1 MSTIAIYNSRKR
13 HDLVTWLVYKTGR
26 EHFELEYEIS
36 TTFHIP
42 MFSLY
47 MTPVIYLWHLLLTL
61 EGKENEFPYIF
72 FIITNSNKRHEI
84 YQVRR

>member
-47 MTPVIYLWHLLLTL
+47 MTPVIYL
-61 EGKENEFPYIF
+61 
-72 FIITNSNKRHEI
+72 
-84 YQVRR
+84 